1 VETPASGL
9 ASSIFAF
16 HTRIEKVVKIPKR
29 DELVGFLEH
38 LMLRMSLSSEV
49 CLMAFIFT
57 WRLIRVARLQ
67 LLPFNWRPVLYA
79 AVLIAAKYWED
90 F

>member
-1 VETPASGL
+1 
-9 ASSIFAF
+9 
-16 HTRIEKVVKIPKR
+16 
-29 DELVGFLEH
+29 
-38 LMLRMSLSSEV
+38 MLQMRLSSEV
-49 CLMAFIFT
+49 CLIAFIFVE
-57 WRLIRVARLQ
+57 RLIRIAKLQ